1 VTQRAHG
8 LEDGKVNFDGPTG
21 FDGQPMPASESQPS
35 SLSPNRLAELRMWVA
50 RHEHIDPQIDH
61 LVASRILERGD
72 L

>member
-8 LEDGKVNFDGPTG
+8 LEDGLVNFDGPTG
-21 FDGQPMPASESQPS
+21 KKIQPMPASESQHS
-35 SLSPNRLAELRMWVA
+35 SLSPDALAELRLWVA

-61 LVASRILERGD
+61 LVASRILGQGD